1 MRSIEPKF
9 REDKATQAA
18 AVLIELAGGTINYLV
33 LLKLLY
39 LADRAAL
46 TQMGQPITFDQ
57 YVSMNHG
64 PVLSTTYDLLKGT
77 AGPDHGQYW
86 NNHISR
92 PVSYAVSLT
101 APTGT
106 EKLSDAEIDLLREAH
121 AQYGHLQWR
130 EFPELCHR
138 ILPEWQDPQGSST
151 PIGYEEILRAVLED
165 EAEVEAI
172 TAELELMAYVDESLA
187 EETVQR

>member
-1 MRSIEPKF
+1 MRLRF
-9 REDKATQAA
+9 REDKTTQAA
-18 AVLIELAGGTINYLV
+18 AVLIELGGGTTNYLV

-46 TQMGQPITFDQ
+46 TQMGQPITFDH
-57 YVSMNHG
+57 YVSMDYG
-64 PVLSTTYDLLKGT
+64 PVPSTTYDLLKGT
-77 AGPDHGQYW
+77 ESADHGQYW

-92 PVSYAVSLT
+92 RVSYAVTLT

-106 EKLSDAEIDLLREAH
+106 EKLSDAEIDVLRETH
-121 AQYGHLQWR
+121 ANYGHLEWF

-151 PIGYEEILRAVLED
+151 PIEYEEILRAVLED
-165 EAEVEAI
+165 EAEIEAI
-172 TAELELMAYVDESLA
+172 RAELDLVAYLDERLSS
-187 EETVQR
+187 ETV